1 MPTLVLHIGTPKTG
15 SSSIQSSLYKSSSH
29 LRSETGILFLP
40 PNPYRKQFPSG
51 FLSACYLDPD
61 LLPRILSA
69 RYCTNPDQ
77 FNLDIEAYQ
86 NLLADLI
93 CLGKPASPVRWRA
106 LFQRKWSSFRNRPT
120 RSAVLSSEYLWRL
133 PVESILELREWFVSH
148 GITDFKI
155 VVYIREPVSA
165 YKSFLQQWL
174 RMSDDLEP
182 YDPFAWSYDIRT
194 NILSWESVFGSD
206 SLIVRPF
213 QRENLVGKSVVSDFY
228 HVLSDIFS
236 VHVSDNDDDQGL
248 LEDNESL
255 SIEALSLIQELLSS
269 VSPEKRL
276 DSAWTS
282 STAKFLRLLRAQQK
296 YINAT
301 PMSIK
306 PWVSRLIWTRHAD
319 DLAWLS
325 RVYGT
330 QFSAPTVGDTL
341 PPEISSAH
349 HLSFGDIVEP
359 APDVSLIESLKRYQ
373 LQAIFGEGLK

>member
-1 MPTLVLHIGTPKTG
+1 
-15 SSSIQSSLYKSSSH
+15 
-29 LRSETGILFLP
+29 
-40 PNPYRKQFPSG
+40 
-51 FLSACYLDPD
+51 
-61 LLPRILSA
+61 
-69 RYCTNPDQ
+69 
-77 FNLDIEAYQ
+77 
-86 NLLADLI
+86 
-93 CLGKPASPVRWRA
+93 
-106 LFQRKWSSFRNRPT
+106 
-120 RSAVLSSEYLWRL
+120 
-133 PVESILELREWFVSH
+133 VSH
-148 GITDFKI
+148 GVTDFKI

-182 YDPFAWSYDIRT
+182 YDPFAWSYDIRS
-194 NILSWESVFGSD
+194 NILAWESVFGTD

-213 QRENLVGKSVVSDFY
+213 QRENLLGKSVVSDFY

-236 VHVSDNDDDQGL
+236 VRVSCNDDDQSVP
-248 LEDNESL
+248 EDNESL

-296 YINAT
+296 HILAT
-301 PMSIK
+301 PVHIK
-306 PWVSRLIWTRHAD
+306 PWVSQLIWTRHAD
-319 DLAWLS
+319 DIEWLS

-330 QFSAPTVGDTL
+330 QFSPPPVGDTL

-359 APDVSLIESLKRYQ
+359 APDVSMIESLKHWL
-373 LQAIFGEGLK
+373 LQAIFCEGLK